1 MKKLWSLL
9 CLLGSLQASA
19 QTDIEQLSDEFSDAA
34 SLSQWKRFHEV
45 EGFPDKIQ
53 WLAVKDGK
61 LQLQPKASGWYADNQ
76 APFLFK
82 TLTGNFDVRARLK
95 VSGKEAE
102 LPTIDWSLAGLMI
115 RQPKRTDKTSWQP
128 RQENW
133 LFITTGVAEQT
144 HLPVFEVKTTNNS
157 LSNLKLRP
165 AKAGWVELRIV
176 RLEAAFILMARYE
189 GQPWQILE
197 RFYRPVMMGPLQVGL
212 NAYSCWN
219 AIPASVKADPKVFN
233 ETVVDTPA
241 DLQLEVD
248 YIRFKRPRVDLA
260 QLPGYQASFGQLLF
274 YTPANL
280 LTDYTVSN
288 EMILAI
294 VGD

>member
-1 MKKLWSLL
+1 MKQLWSFLL
-9 CLLGSLQASA
+9 LLGSIHASA
-19 QTDIEQLSDEFSDAA
+19 QADIEQLSDEFSDEA
-34 SLSQWKRFHEV
+34 SLVQWKRFHDV
-45 EGFPDKIQ
+45 EGFPDKIGL
-53 WLAVKDGK
+53 LAVKEGK
-61 LQLQPKASGWYADNQ
+61 LKLQPKASGWYADNQ

-95 VSGKEAE
+95 VSGKGTE
-102 LPTIDWSLAGLMI
+102 LPTIDWSLAGLMV
-115 RQPKRTDKTSWQP
+115 RQPKRTDRNSWQP

-144 HLPVFEVKTTNNS
+144 NLPVFEVKTTNNS

-176 RLEAAFILMARYE
+176 RLEAAFVLMARYE
-189 GQPWQILE
+189 GQRWQILE

-219 AIPASVKADPKVFN
+219 AIPPSMKTDPKIFN
-233 ETVVDTPA
+233 ERVVDTPA

-248 YIRFKRPRVDLA
+248 YIRFKRPRIDLT
-260 QLPGYQASFGQLLF
+260 QVPGYQPAFGQVLF

-280 LTDYTVSN
+280 LTDYAISN
-288 EMILAI
+288 ETILAM